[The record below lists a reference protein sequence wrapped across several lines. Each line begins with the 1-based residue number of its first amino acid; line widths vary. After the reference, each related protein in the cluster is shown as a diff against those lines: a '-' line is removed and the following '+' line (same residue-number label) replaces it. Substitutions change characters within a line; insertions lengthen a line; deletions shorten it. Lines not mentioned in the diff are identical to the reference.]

1 LAVDVCNFTEKSMR
15 TLSATVFL
23 LIVSQIMFAS
33 GHGPVFGLAT
43 PTNPKGGWSF
53 DANLMGRGGDGS
65 GVMFRPAL
73 GYGLTEN
80 LKVSISAPV
89 VFQAEP
95 FTPSRLSAFTSMS
108 GDFEGIAIWRF
119 HRQDT
124 GVGSRFESAAIGG
137 VLLPGSQHPGGPLR
151 NVTGGAGGLIGG
163 VTGIA
168 SRSHYAWGG
177 ATYQRYSSSD
187 GDRRPDLLF
196 YSLAYAYRPPSW
208 RTDSGWDW
216 RIFAEMT
223 GERSG
228 NIERAKVTLP
238 GSDSHQVFLGPTT
251 LGVFKNYAVSAG
263 IQFPVYRSVS
273 PIYPRERV
281 RFAVNFAYFF

>member
-1 LAVDVCNFTEKSMR
+1 MHRDSEFICVEKSMAFSR
-15 TLSATVFL
+15 VALLLWLSPLA
-23 LIVSQIMFAS
+23 FAS

-53 DANLMGRGGDGS
+53 DFNLMGRGGAGAES
-65 GVMFRPAL
+65 MFRPAL
-73 GYGLTEN
+73 GYGITEN
-80 LKVSISAPV
+80 LKISVSAPV
-89 VFQAEP
+89 VLRTGMFA
-95 FTPSRLSAFTSMS
+95 PSRMSAFTSMI
-108 GDFEGIAIWRF
+108 GDFEGLAIWRF

-137 VLLPGSQHPGGPLR
+137 VLLPSPQAPGGG
-151 NVTGGAGGLIGG
+151 TGGLIGG

-196 YSLAYAYRPPSW
+196 YSFAYAYRPPSW

-216 RIFAEMT
+216 RIFGEMT

-228 NIERAKVTLP
+228 DIQRAGATLR
-238 GSDSHQVFLGPTT
+238 GTNSHQIFLGPTT
-251 LGVFKNYAVSAG
+251 LGVYKNYAVSAG
-263 IQFPVYRSVS
+263 IQFPVYRDSS
-273 PIYPRERV
+273 PIYPRERF